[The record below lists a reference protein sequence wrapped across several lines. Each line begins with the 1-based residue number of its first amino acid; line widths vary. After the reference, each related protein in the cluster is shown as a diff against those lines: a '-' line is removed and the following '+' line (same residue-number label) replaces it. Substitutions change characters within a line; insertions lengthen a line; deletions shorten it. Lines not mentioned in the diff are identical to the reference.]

1 MSYFG
6 SVWSNLVFNTGQAT
20 TQFVNSLNWRYKKT
34 QGDIEFVSQS
44 AYKSVLVHVAKQLAM
59 STLEGELNSLL
70 PRYEKY
76 ARDKMRDAM
85 RVQQDENRKILIK
98 KGEKSTENFGSIEL
112 KLATGSG
119 TGYDLYI
126 DPQTGKKGGRRRS
139 TSTHRLIAKTKYG
152 TPVPEALILSYDLSE
167 DEEPIDFTDVSWDP
181 TRTESY
187 TIKKKNTIDSIWNPG
202 NQIEEPITGAN
213 YSTEIKTRTVFHI
226 DLVPKVSM
234 SSTKNVI
241 LTQVQGRDFTRKELV
256 SGGDMTYTVNG
267 SIVSDDEGV
276 YPTEAVKRFIK
287 IMQYNGIV
295 NVNYI
300 TFGLLGI
307 TRVIIKDFSL
317 GTPEYKN
324 IQPYSFTCV
333 AVEPDDAITL
343 NQDTIATINK
353 DLAESKWDTWYKAIL
368 DNKLAQMAAQT
379 ALNVATSSATSGAGT
394 GLDALT
400 TNI

>member
-85 RVQQDENRKILIK
+85 RVQQDENRKVLITNGK
-98 KGEKSTENFGSIEL
+98 KSTEGFGFIICE
-112 KLATGSG
+112 
-119 TGYDLYI
+119 
-126 DPQTGKKGGRRRS
+126 GG
-139 TSTHRLIAKTKYG
+139 HRLIAKTKYG
-152 TPVPEALILSYDLSE
+152 TPVPEALILSFDDEVSTHYE
-167 DEEPIDFTDVSWDP
+167 DVLWDENSV
-181 TRTESY
+181 ESY
-187 TIKKKNTIDSIWNPG
+187 TIKKKSTLEKLWNPG
-202 NQIEEPITGAN
+202 NEIEHVNQNHKADPFDT
-213 YSTEIKTRTVFHI
+213 KTVFHI

-234 SSTKNVI
+234 SSTKNVV

-256 SGGDMTYTVNG
+256 SGGDMTYTING

-300 TFGLLGI
+300 TFGLLGV
-307 TRVIIKDFSL
+307 TRIIIKDFSL

-333 AVEPDDAITL
+333 AVEPDDAIIL

-379 ALNVATSSATSGAGT
+379 ALNVATSSATSGAGA